1 MRRARHQ
8 DRRQRGWAESG
19 RLRRGLAVQDH
30 HGRGGGH
37 DETGSHGRG
46 QAPATGEA
54 LLLASID
61 RDAYRASAL
70 ENTYLDDLQP

>member
-1 MRRARHQ
+1 MIAVRAFENQLFVAYANHCGADGRFAYAGRSVIAAP
-8 DRRQRGWAESG
+8 DGSLLAE
-19 RLRRGLAVQDH
+19 
-30 HGRGGGH
+30 
-37 DETGSHGRG
+37 
-46 QAPATGEA
+46 APATGEA